1 LPRRVDFPP
10 EALAGAGIK
19 TASDAVA
26 VAQADTV
33 SDGYRQA
40 EEGSQD
46 PETPP
51 AGWPGAYGRPAARAG
66 ERAAPRPSPSACDRI

>member
-1 LPRRVDFPP
+1 MVAWGGACPWGWTSRR

-19 TASDAVA
+19 TAPDAVA

-33 SDGYRQA
+33 SDGYRKA
-40 EEGSQD
+40 EEGTED

-51 AGWPGAYGRPAARAG
+51 AG
-66 ERAAPRPSPSACDRI
+66 